1 MPSSTTVHF
10 NGRHSVATQYRLPT
24 RSSCRRA
31 FRMGA
36 PSPKADALP
45 VTETVRKDVRKG
57 VSHLRYTF
65 HSLSDGG
72 THFPE
77 QMKKT
82 SQTLGSYHRRYHPQ
96 SSGTAERTNGKTGL
110 KQNKFLSRTE

>member
-1 MPSSTTVHF
+1 MDVIQWPLSTDYQHVLLV
-10 NGRHSVATQYRLPT
+10 GVLSGWALP
-24 RSSCRRA
+24 C
-31 FRMGA
+31 
-36 PSPKADALP
+36 PKADALP

-110 KQNKFLSRTE
+110 KQNKFLSRRTE